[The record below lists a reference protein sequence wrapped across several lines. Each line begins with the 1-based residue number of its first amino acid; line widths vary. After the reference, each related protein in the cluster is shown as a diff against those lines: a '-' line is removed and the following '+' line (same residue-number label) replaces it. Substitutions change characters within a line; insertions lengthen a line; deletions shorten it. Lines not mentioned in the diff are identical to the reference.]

1 MHAYRKKSM
10 YAFPAEGHSEDQ
22 NNFNMTSFL
31 FNNVIAYFF
40 FFFKADNVL
49 PTANYLEFYLKF
61 VKSSTKSQKLKLI
74 IFILST
80 YPFLYR

>member
-22 NNFNMTSFL
+22 NNFNMTIFL

-40 FFFKADNVL
+40 FF
-49 PTANYLEFYLKF
+49 LKQIMSF
-61 VKSSTKSQKLKLI
+61 QQPI
-74 IFILST
+74 IWNFI
-80 YPFLYR
+80 